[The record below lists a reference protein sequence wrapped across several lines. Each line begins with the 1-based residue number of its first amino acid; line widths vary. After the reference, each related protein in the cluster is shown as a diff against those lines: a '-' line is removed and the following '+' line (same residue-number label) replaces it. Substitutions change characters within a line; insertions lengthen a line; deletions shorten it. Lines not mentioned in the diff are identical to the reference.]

1 MAKKGRE
8 YKMNEALATKADKEE
23 VKEVKDEVKEVKEE
37 IKTEVENLKKQV
49 DELKSASKERGW
61 WGFFFGY

>member
-8 YKMNEALATKADKEE
+8 YKMNEALATKADKE
-23 VKEVKDEVKEVKEE
+23 EVKEVKEE